1 MKLIS
6 LLDQLAATPASS
18 APAPRR
24 ALLAHL
30 GRTVAAALPLG
41 LGAAPAMAAPATT
54 YDNILLLLLLERL
67 QAAFYT
73 RALAA
78 PALIPAAQA
87 ADFRLLLSHQS
98 QHVQFLT
105 GSLQT
110 AGALVPAAPTFDFSG
125 QHGVSTK
132 PVLFPNVFSD
142 YDSFLAL
149 AQQLEDL
156 GVRLYKTLASSLTT
170 DVPLATAFWR
180 VQATEARH
188 AAHLR
193 GLRRNRGASA
203 LPWPSTDDAAI
214 PRSDDALLLTV
225 AATGGEENAVQ
236 GASAGVTLPFSTLLL
251 IRDNTAVHD
260 PSLPE
265 AFDEPVSAAAAQKA
279 LELFV

>member
-30 GRTVAAALPLG
+30 GRTVVAALPLG
-41 LGAAPAMAAPATT
+41 LGAATATAAPATT
-54 YDNILLLLLLERL
+54 YDNLLQLLLLERL
-67 QAAFYT
+67 QAALYV

-78 PALIPAAQA
+78 PGLIPAAQT
-87 ADFRLLLSHQS
+87 ADFQLLRAHQD

-105 GSLQT
+105 NALQT
-110 AGALVPAAPTFDFSG
+110 AGAVVPAAPTFDFSG
-125 QHGVSTK
+125 QHRMSSN

-142 YDSFLAL
+142 YDSLLAL

-156 GVRLYKTLASSLTT
+156 GVRLYKTHASSLTT
-170 DVPLATAFWR
+170 DALLATALWR
-180 VQATEARH
+180 LQATEARH

-193 GLRRNRGASA
+193 GLRRNRGAVV
-203 LPWPSTDDAAI
+203 LPWPSTDDVAI
-214 PRSDDALLLTV
+214 ARSGDALALTT
-225 AATGGEENAVQ
+225 AATGGEENPAQ
-236 GASAGVTLPFSTLLL
+236 GASPGVNVPFSDLLL

-265 AFDEPVSAAAAQKA
+265 AFDEPVSASVAQTA
-279 LELFV
+279 LNLFV